1 MVYCSKCGEEIP
13 EDAHF
18 CPKCGSMTEKGEEA
32 GASYPR
38 LGRYTWGHYGGP
50 SRYTA
55 EEEKSFTGPVTAD
68 KVFFEVENINGPV
81 KVSTWDKAE
90 YSIDLLIKAGGYT
103 QQEAEENLRDL
114 KVDLEEQVVEG
125 QQRISLKY
133 ERPEGRRWYSI
144 YVDVTLPRDAETDL
158 DVYSKNGAVSLAHLR
173 GSEMLAT
180 TKNGR
185 ITLDDISAKKIDCK
199 TSNGKTIL
207 ENVTSETIDCR
218 TSNGRMV
225 LDKVAADKINGR
237 TSNGSIE
244 GEIESK
250 DVVLTSSNGKIDLIL
265 PCSSSGEYRLRTSN
279 GRIVLDVPDSP
290 EVGYD
295 LDLGTSMNRI
305 DVDLPDL
312 RYERHRRTHLAA
324 KTQGFEDKGVKIFIK
339 ADTSMG
345 RIKVNS
351 GR

>member
-1 MVYCSKCGEEIP
+1 MVYCSKCGEEVP
-13 EDAHF
+13 EDARF
-18 CPKCGSMTEKGEEA
+18 CPKCGSMTEKGVEA

-38 LGRYTWGHYGGP
+38 LGRYGWGHYGGH

-55 EEEKSFTGPVTAD
+55 EEEKRFSGPVTAD

-90 YSIDLLIKAGGYT
+90 YSIYLLIKAGGYT
-103 QQEAEENLRDL
+103 EEEAEENLRDL
-114 KVDLEEQVVEG
+114 KVDLEEQAVEG
-125 QQRISLKY
+125 RQRLSLKY

-144 YVDVTLPRDAETDL
+144 SVDVTLPKDAESDL
-158 DVYSKNGAVSLAHLR
+158 DVYSKNGAISLANLK
-173 GSEMLAT
+173 GGEMVT
-180 TKNGR
+180 STKNGR
-185 ITLDDISAKKIDCK
+185 ITLDDVSAKKIDCK

-207 ENVTSETIDCR
+207 ENVTSATIDCR
-218 TSNGRMV
+218 TSNGQMV

-237 TSNGSIE
+237 TSNGTIE
-244 GEIESK
+244 GDIDSK
-250 DVVLTSSNGKIDLIL
+250 DVILTTSNGKIDLTL
-265 PCSSSGEYRLRTSN
+265 LCRSSGEYRLRTSN

-290 EVGYD
+290 DVGYD

-312 RYERHRRTHLAA
+312 VYERHRRTHLAA
-324 KTQGFEDKGVKIFIK
+324 KTQGFEDKDVKIFIE

-351 GR
+351 NR